1 MSEDI
6 LKMLDAIQNKS
17 YNDAN
22 EIFNDLI
29 GQKLDQALEQEKVQ
43 VAATVYGDDSEEKEE
58 VDIPLE
64 DDDIELVA
72 DDEEEFEE
80 SETEDEEI

>member
-43 VAATVYGDDSEEKEE
+43 VAATVYGDDSEEEEE

>member
-43 VAATVYGDDSEEKEE
+43 VAATVYGDDSEEEEE

-72 DDEEEFEE
+72 DDEEEFQE
-80 SETEDEEI
+80 SETEDEDV